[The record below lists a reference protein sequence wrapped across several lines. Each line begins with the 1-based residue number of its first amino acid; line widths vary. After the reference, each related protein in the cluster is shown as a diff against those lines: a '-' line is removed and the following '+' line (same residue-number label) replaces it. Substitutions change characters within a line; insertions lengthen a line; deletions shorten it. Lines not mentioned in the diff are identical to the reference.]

1 MKLSPKEYWD
11 SKYDGKVSRL
21 ERPSL
26 ERKFNRLI
34 KKLLGQKISEYM
46 GSYDQ
51 YLLWEVIYPE
61 YMLKTK
67 GAKAL
72 EVGSAPGKYLVRL
85 SKTFGFEPYGVE
97 YSESG
102 VELNREIFALN
113 DINPD
118 NVIHADFLSDDFHD
132 KYRGSF
138 DIVVSRGFIEHF
150 TNVEDIIQKH
160 INLLVKG
167 GRLFVTIPNYRGVNY
182 LLQWLFNRETISVHN
197 LDIMEKEK
205 FLKLFENEQ
214 LSSLYGD
221 YWGTFNFGLFS
232 AKKKFPLRLVL
243 NFCKESQLVF
253 NIVFRLLFK
262 DNEMKSKFFSPH
274 LIYIGEKKA

>member
-1 MKLSPKEYWD
+1 MKLSPKEFWN
-11 SKYDGKVSRL
+11 SKYDGKFSRHK
-21 ERPSL
+21 RASL
-26 ERKFNRLI
+26 ERKLNR
-34 KKLLGQKISEYM
+34 KRFLGQKISEYM

-51 YLLWEVIYPE
+51 YLLWDVIYPK
-61 YMLKTK
+61 YMPKTRE
-67 GAKAL
+67 AKVL

-85 SKTFGFEPYGVE
+85 SKTFGFIPYGVE

-113 DINPD
+113 NINPA
-118 NVIHADFLSDDFHD
+118 NVIHADFLSDEFHNQY
-132 KYRGSF
+132 KGYF

-167 GRLFVTIPNYRGVNY
+167 GRLFVTIPNYRGINY
-182 LLQWLFNRETISVHN
+182 FLQWFFNRETISVHN

-232 AKKKFPLRLVL
+232 AKKKIPLRLVL
-243 NFCKESQLVF
+243 NFCKELQLVF
-253 NIVFRLLFK
+253 NIVFRLLLK
-262 DNEMKSKFFSPH
+262 IMK
-274 LIYIGEKKA
+274 